1 MYSEINDTEGAN
13 MYTVKL
19 LVEDT
24 IRSYAGK
31 HGCMCMCGCVGN
43 YNTSERARKMAI
55 TQILNQNWAV
65 DDFRVV
71 DGDGTAGCIRVIGSE
86 RNRVLYLTVDGLA
99 IAKKLKRELDK
110 FGK

>member
-31 HGCMCMCGCVGN
+31 IGCMCGCVGN
-43 YNTSERARKMAI
+43 YNTSERARKTAI

-71 DGDGTAGCIRVIGSE
+71 DGDGTAGCIHVIGSE
-86 RNRVLYLTVDGLA
+86 RNRVLYLTQAGLA
-99 IAKKLKRELDK
+99 TAKQLKIELDN